1 MKLLIKKSNVS
12 GLTTA
17 PSSKSYAVRAVAAA
31 TAARGMSIIK
41 NFSYSDDALSA
52 LSCASSLGAKPEFY
66 GPDYMIYGGLR
77 LVGNKM
83 FCGESGSCA
92 RIFGAMAFL
101 FDGKYS
107 IDGGGTL
114 KNRILDYPFDTFKN
128 LGVEIMTLSGIPPIT
143 KKGALRSGKTTIDC
157 SKTSQH
163 LSGLLFALPLCK
175 GDSELEVV
183 NLRSGPYIDMT
194 LDTLSKF
201 GVIIERQ
208 ENVFSIKG
216 GQTYVPVEYEIE
228 NDWSGAAFIL
238 CAGAIA
244 GEVAVAGLNVNSL
257 QADKAI
263 LDVLR
268 SAGAE
273 IILDDPIVSRK
284 SELRGFEFDSTESPD
299 LFPPLVALAC
309 ACESPSKIYGAKRLT
324 HKESDRAVSLIEEF
338 SLLGADLSLEDD
350 ALVVNP
356 SKIEGG
362 ESNARGDHRIA
373 MSLALLGLI
382 SKNGVVVDGMECVDK
397 SYPAFFNDLKKI
409 GATIV

>member
-1 MKLLIKKSNVS
+1 MKLLVKKSNVS
-12 GLTTA
+12 GLTAA
-17 PSSKSYAVRAVAAA
+17 PASKSYALRAVAAA
-31 TAARGMSIIK
+31 TAARGVTIIK

-66 GPDYMIYGGLR
+66 GPDYMIYGGLKI
-77 LVGNKM
+77 VGNKM

-101 FDGKYS
+101 FAGKYT
-107 IDGGGTL
+107 IAGGGTL
-114 KNRILDYPFDTFKN
+114 KNRNLDYPIDTYKN
-128 LGVEIMTLSGIPPIT
+128 LGVEIVTISGMPPIT
-143 KKGALRSGKTTIDC
+143 KKGALRAGKSIIDC

-163 LSGLLFALPLCK
+163 LSGLLYALSLCE
-175 GDSELEVV
+175 GDSELEAV
-183 NLRSGPYIDMT
+183 NLRSEPYIDMT

-201 GVIIERQ
+201 GVKIERD
-208 ENVFSIKG
+208 NNIFRIKG
-216 GQTYVPVEYEIE
+216 GRTYVPVEYEVE
-228 NDWSGAAFIL
+228 NDWSGAAYIL

-244 GEVAVAGLNVNSL
+244 GEVAVGGLNVNSL
-257 QADKAI
+257 QADKVI

-284 SELRGFEFDSTESPD
+284 SDLRGFEYDATQCPD

-309 ACESPSKIYGAKRLT
+309 ACESTSKIYGAKRLT

-350 ALVVNP
+350 AIVVNP

-373 MSLALLGLI
+373 MALALLGLI
-382 SKNGVVVDGMECVDK
+382 SETGVVVDGMECVDK

-409 GATIV
+409 GAEIV